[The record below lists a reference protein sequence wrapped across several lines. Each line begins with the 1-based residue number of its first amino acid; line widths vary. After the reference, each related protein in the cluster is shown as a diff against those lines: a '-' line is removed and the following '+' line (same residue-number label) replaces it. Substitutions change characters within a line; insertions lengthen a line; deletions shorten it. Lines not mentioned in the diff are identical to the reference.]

1 MTKRLTP
8 EEDAKAIEGL
18 EQNRRRHGARHFAEF
33 DDFEDGDTIV
43 QIDKSQRKFEIVAE
57 GERFLEVRFKRRE
70 PADAGKVASTVE
82 QARQAYMDREQNKQ
96 ARKINF
102 AGPAQQRYFESLS
115 RVDPEQFRIHI
126 EGNWNLDG

>member
-8 EEDAKAIEGL
+8 EEDAKELYGNLTGGGIKGTE
-18 EQNRRRHGARHFAEF
+18 RRGGFAGET
-33 DDFEDGDTIV
+33 DEIV
-43 QIDKSQRKFEIVAE
+43 IQIDKRSHEMEITRE

-70 PADAGKVASTVE
+70 PTDAGKVASTVE
-82 QARQAYMDREQNKQ
+82 EAHQAYMDREQNKQ

-115 RVDPEQFRIHI
+115 RVDREQFRRFI
-126 EGNWNLDG
+126 EGDWNLDG